1 MGPVLEQMWW
11 QKYDDDDDDETGL
24 YFEWWQKYDDDDDD
38 ETGLYFETPLNDEQH
53 RIGWNRMAH
62 KKIS

>member
-1 MGPVLEQMWW
+1 MRAVLEQRRWH
-11 QKYDDDDDDETGL
+11 
-24 YFEWWQKYDDDDDD
+24 KYDDDDDD

-62 KKIS
+62 KRIS

>member
-1 MGPVLEQMWW
+1 MGAVLEQRRWH
-11 QKYDDDDDDETGL
+11 KY
-24 YFEWWQKYDDDDDD
+24 DDDDD

-62 KKIS
+62 KRIS